1 MGLKPRIRQQLVSA
15 REISERFLADFETPE
30 QWLYQV
36 HPGTNHALWFAGHM
50 GQTDNFFVSLIDP
63 ARAVDKENWGDMF
76 GMGSQPTSNPDDY
89 PPPAE
94 VLDFMRDRRETLLAA
109 LDALGE
115 DQLDTPTPEGTPD
128 FLADFGMV
136 FQAAAWHEG
145 MHAGQLSIVR
155 RAIGHTPVLG
165 RSEVEAT

>member
-1 MGLKPRIRQQLVSA
+1 MGLKKRIRQQLISA
-15 REISERFLADFETPE
+15 RDISERFLADFESPE

-50 GQTDNFFVSLIDP
+50 GQTDNFFVSLIHP
-63 ARAVDKENWGDMF
+63 ARRVEKENWGEMF
-76 GMGSQPTSNPDDY
+76 GMGSQPSNNPDDY

-94 VLDFMRDRRETLLAA
+94 VLDFMRDRREALLSA
-109 LDALGE
+109 LDSLDE
-115 DQLDTPTPEGTPD
+115 DQLDMPTPAGTPD
-128 FLADFGMV
+128 FLADYGMV

-165 RSEVEAT
+165 QPEAETR